1 MPQHR
6 GAWYTIPD
14 NMSME
19 TYIFAQEWRVEGSPP
34 GKRLTDDDV
43 GARLGLEPRRRRV
56 GRMPRGRWGHEGWP
70 GTISLPCRSMADSPL
85 RAQRKSCYLAEGIEE
100 TTALVAAERDHDLLV
115 YYFIVVHQSAEPGR
129 EADVAHGGTDRPT
142 PPIPAKPMAQ
152 ERTTLSTISRPS
164 PKTKQNQRLLLP
176 PKSCHRKTSI
186 QSIKRTR
193 CTAMCQNVWY

>member
-6 GAWYTIPD
+6 GAWYTIPN

-43 GARLGLEPRRRRV
+43 GARLGLEPRRRRRRWV

-129 EADVAHGGTDRPT
+129 EADVARGGTDRPT
-142 PPIPAKPMAQ
+142 LSLFVRCRHVGKRLPAD
-152 ERTTLSTISRPS
+152 TTSDRSPTCREHVGCVAACYYMLLSG
-164 PKTKQNQRLLLP
+164 
-176 PKSCHRKTSI
+176 
-186 QSIKRTR
+186 
-193 CTAMCQNVWY
+193 

>member
-1 MPQHR
+1 M
-6 GAWYTIPD
+6 
-14 NMSME
+14 
-19 TYIFAQEWRVEGSPP
+19 EGSPP
-34 GKRLTDDDV
+34 GKRLTEDDV
-43 GARLGLEPRRRRV
+43 GARLGLEPRRRRRRRV

-129 EADVAHGGTDRPT
+129 EADVARGDTDRPT

-152 ERTTLSTISRPS
+152 ERTTLSTISS
-164 PKTKQNQRLLLP
+164 TKCQDKTK
-176 PKSCHRKTSI
+176 PKIAIATQIMPKKTSI
-186 QSIKRTR
+186 QSIKRIR

>member
-1 MPQHR
+1 M
-6 GAWYTIPD
+6 
-14 NMSME
+14 
-19 TYIFAQEWRVEGSPP
+19 EGSPP

-43 GARLGLEPRRRRV
+43 GARLGLEPRRLRRRRV

-70 GTISLPCRSMADSPL
+70 GTISLPCRSMAGSPL

-129 EADVAHGGTDRPT
+129 EADVARGGTDRPT